1 MHASIMPIPRAD
13 RMRPAGQISCLE
25 MMGDG
30 AEEQNSESAV
40 ILRSASRTM
49 RWMRI
54 STRQSQRRNPDFRVR
69 KGWVLSE
76 PIYAPSP
83 AREKNTPRPWLRAR
97 DRSPRRAPKRNEDGT
112 ARKPQS
118 HRPERYFIRLPRKKP
133 LFVVFCLILAVSPCS
148 EMFSSTGCLLC
159 VVSLATS

>member
-1 MHASIMPIPRAD
+1 
-13 RMRPAGQISCLE
+13 

-83 AREKNTPRPWLRAR
+83 AREKIRPGRGFEPEISRLGE
-97 DRSPRRAPKRNEDGT
+97 RRNAMKTALHGSLSHIVRN
-112 ARKPQS
+112 AIS
-118 HRPERYFIRLPRKKP
+118 
-133 LFVVFCLILAVSPCS
+133 FVFRGRSPCS
-148 EMFSSTGCLLC
+148 WCF
-159 VVSLATS
+159 A